1 MKKVSLLLALVLAL
15 SLALSCAVAEDAA
28 PALLAYYTFDDAEN
42 LGADASGN
50 GNDLVTA
57 INPDGISATE
67 GYAGGAV
74 YFGGASGLLVKDQD
88 NNDMIDTYAGKGLTI
103 SVWCKVDMENS
114 DDSGWGHRV
123 IGHGVQGATEGF
135 AMLVNKF
142 TAEDGTA
149 GITAYGSV
157 GGSAWADGW
166 VQSVEGDPA
175 AWHHYVMVYDPDAEL
190 VTIFVDGVKTC
201 EAYADAEEV
210 ISSPFTFCVGGN
222 WARWDWFN
230 GGNFEETDEGFIGS
244 VDEVKIFAG
253 ALYDLDAIA
262 AAK

>member
-1 MKKVSLLLALVLAL
+1 
-15 SLALSCAVAEDAA
+15 
-28 PALLAYYTFDDAEN
+28 
-42 LGADASGN
+42 
-50 GNDLVTA
+50 
-57 INPDGISATE
+57 
-67 GYAGGAV
+67 
-74 YFGGASGLLVKDQD
+74 
-88 NNDMIDTYAGKGLTI
+88 
-103 SVWCKVDMENS
+103 
-114 DDSGWGHRV
+114 
-123 IGHGVQGATEGF
+123 
-135 AMLVNKF
+135 MLVNKF

-253 ALYDLDAIA
+253 ALYDMDAIA